1 MRKEGMPVVYLAG
14 PEVFR
19 PDALAE
25 GERLKALCAEAGL
38 IGLYPLDGAPPE
50 GEDAGAI
57 RARCI
62 AGIEQADILVANIS
76 PFRGA
81 HMDPGTAW
89 EIGYA
94 QARGKPVHLWS
105 ADLRTM
111 RERVPATCGPDG
123 WRDGEG
129 HLVEDFGQVENLM
142 ICGPDAVVHPSPQAA
157 LAAAADGLV
166 HPAPVRAITR
176 LDLAFKVGVA
186 MLIAAAV
193 SFVVP
198 RLIGW

>member
-1 MRKEGMPVVYLAG
+1 MAVIYLAG

-25 GERLKALCAEAGL
+25 GERLKGLCAQAGL
-38 IGLYPLDGAPPE
+38 SGLYPLDGAPPE
-50 GEDAGAI
+50 GETAQAI

-62 AGIEQADILVANIS
+62 AGIERAHAVIANIS

-94 QARGKPVHLWS
+94 QARGKPVYLWS
-105 ADLRTM
+105 GDTRSM
-111 RERVPATCGPDG
+111 RERVAARRAADG
-123 WRDGEG
+123 WRDEDG
-129 HLVEDFGQVENLM
+129 HLVEDFGQTENLM
-142 ICGPDAVVHPSPQAA
+142 ICGPDAIVHDSPEAA
-157 LAAAADGLV
+157 IAAAADQLV
-166 HPAPVRAITR
+166 HPAAVGAVTR
-176 LDLAFKVGVA
+176 IELAFKVAVA
-186 MLIAAAV
+186 ILIAAAV
-193 SFVVP
+193 SFLVP

>member
-1 MRKEGMPVVYLAG
+1 MPVIYLAG

-25 GERLKALCAEAGL
+25 GERLKALCSEAGL
-38 IGLYPLDGAPPE
+38 AGLYPLDGAPPE
-50 GEDAGAI
+50 GETAVAI
-57 RARCI
+57 RTRCI
-62 AGIEQADILVANIS
+62 AGIERAHALVANIS

-94 QARGKPVHLWS
+94 QARGKPVYLWS
-105 ADLRTM
+105 ADTRSM
-111 RERVPATCGPDG
+111 RERVPATHGPNG
-123 WRDGEG
+123 WRDGDG
-129 HLVEDFGQVENLM
+129 HLVEDFGQTENLM
-142 ICGPDAVVHPSPQAA
+142 ICGPDAVVHASPEAA
-157 LAAAADGLV
+157 IAAAADSLV
-166 HPAPVRAITR
+166 HPAAVGAVTR

-193 SFVVP
+193 SFLAP

>member
-1 MRKEGMPVVYLAG
+1 MPVIYLAG

-25 GERLKALCAEAGL
+25 GERLKALCTRAGL
-38 IGLYPLDGAPPE
+38 SGLYPLDGAPPE
-50 GEDAGAI
+50 GETAVAI

-62 AGIEQADILVANIS
+62 AGIERADALVANIS

-105 ADLRTM
+105 ADTRSM
-111 RERVPATCGPDG
+111 RERVPATRGPDG
-123 WRDGEG
+123 WRDDDG
-129 HLVEDFGQVENLM
+129 HMVEDFGQTENLM
-142 ICGPDAVVHPSPQAA
+142 ICGPDAVVHENAEAA
-157 LAAAADGLV
+157 ISAAAAGLL
-166 HPAPVRAITR
+166 HPSQVRAITR
-176 LDLAFKVGVA
+176 LDLAFKVAVA
-186 MLIAAAV
+186 ILIAAAV

>member
-1 MRKEGMPVVYLAG
+1 MPVIYLAG

-19 PDALAE
+19 PDALSE
-25 GERLKALCAEAGL
+25 GERLKALCTAAGL
-38 IGLYPLDGAPPE
+38 SGLYPLDGAPPE
-50 GEDAGAI
+50 GETAVAI
-57 RARCI
+57 RSRCI
-62 AGIEQADILVANIS
+62 AGIERADALVANIS

-94 QARGKPVHLWS
+94 QARGKRVHLWS
-105 ADLRTM
+105 ADTRAM
-111 RERVPATCGPDG
+111 RERVAAICGSDG
-123 WRDGEG
+123 WRDENG
-129 HLVEDFGQVENLM
+129 HLVEDFGQTENLM
-142 ICGPDAVVHPSPQAA
+142 ICGPDAVVHDSPEAA
-157 LAAAADGLV
+157 IAAAAEGLV

-186 MLIAAAV
+186 MLIAAAA
-193 SFVVP
+193 SFIVP

>member
-1 MRKEGMPVVYLAG
+1 MPVIYLAG

-25 GERLKALCAEAGL
+25 GERLKALCAEAGFA
-38 IGLYPLDGAPPE
+38 GLYPLDGAPPE
-50 GEDAGAI
+50 GENAVAI

-62 AGIEQADILVANIS
+62 AGIGRADALVANIS
-76 PFRGA
+76 PFRGT

-94 QARGKPVHLWS
+94 TARGKPVYLWS
-105 ADLRTM
+105 TDPRPM
-111 RERVPATCGPDG
+111 RERVPATLGPDG
-123 WRDGEG
+123 WRDQDG
-129 HLVEDFGQVENLM
+129 HLVEDFGQAENLM
-142 ICGPDAVVHPSPQAA
+142 ICGPDAVVHDSPQAA
-157 LAAAADGLV
+157 LAAAADALL

-176 LDLAFKVGVA
+176 LDLAFKIAIAV
-186 MLIAAAV
+186 LIAAAV

-198 RLIGW
+198 RLVGW